1 MDDLATLAAHRQT
14 VSRLIPLLNAIR
26 SVAEIA
32 WRRAEEGFQPLTLYA
47 ERVQT
52 TLSSVTSSMD
62 EVQRRALLAGWQ
74 DHRPLGLLLVTS
86 ERGLCGPF
94 NTHLVQAG
102 LQEAQTWRAQSREV
116 RFLCLGSKGQRGL
129 EARGESVLYAR
140 PLPSFSVPSYVSIEQ
155 VALDLLDLLEEEA
168 FGQLVIIHNAP
179 VQRFQY
185 GVSKKQVLPPEI
197 PAASASGGP
206 GVRSRRITVKPAR
219 DVSALVNHLLTEHLL
234 VGLYRAVLE
243 SVISEQLARI
253 YTMRLATENAQKL
266 LDDLNL
272 QYNLAQRQQVTNSLL
287 EIVRGY
293 GATKS
298 TMPKE

>member
-32 WRRAEEGFQPLTLYA
+32 RRRAEEGFQPLTLYA
-47 ERVQT
+47 ERLQT
-52 TLSSVTSSMD
+52 TLSRVALCMD
-62 EVQRRALLAGWQ
+62 EVQLRGLLAGWR
-74 DHRPLGLLLVTS
+74 DHRPLALLLVTS

-94 NTHLVQAG
+94 NSRLVQAG
-102 LQEAQTWRAQSREV
+102 LQEAQTRRAQGRDV
-116 RFLCLGSKGQRGL
+116 RFLSLGSKGQRGL
-129 EARGESVLYAR
+129 DARGESVLYGR
-140 PLPSFSVPSYVSIEQ
+140 PLPSFAVPSYVSIEQ

-168 FGQLVIIHNAP
+168 FGQLIIIHNAP

-185 GVSKKQVLPPEI
+185 GVSKRQVLPPEI
-197 PAASASGGP
+197 TVSPAPVP
-206 GVRSRRITVKPAR
+206 GSRPGRVTVKPAR

-234 VGLYRAVLE
+234 VGLYQAVLE

-272 QYNLAQRQQVTNSLL
+272 RYNLTQRQQVTNSLL

-298 TMPKE
+298 TMPQE